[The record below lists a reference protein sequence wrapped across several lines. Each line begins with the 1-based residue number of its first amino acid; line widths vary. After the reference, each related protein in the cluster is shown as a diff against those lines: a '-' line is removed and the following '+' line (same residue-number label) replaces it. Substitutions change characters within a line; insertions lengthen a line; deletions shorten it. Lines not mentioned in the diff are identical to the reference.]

1 MVKISSM
8 KQFYIKIILISS
20 LLIYS
25 LQQQLTCTLG
35 QNCPLNQGMCV
46 GDFCKCLDGFY
57 SLLDP
62 KLLPDQQIFCNYEQI
77 NVYKPLIMEI
87 FLPSIG
93 HFYVGKY
100 WLGLLKLILLITYI
114 SCSYLIYGYLGVPR
128 FIISIMKKFGIS
140 LKNFLP
146 DGLIGDS
153 DEEKEEKETKTGGD
167 KEEKE
172 EGEEKDNNENKE
184 DIEDENEETIKP
196 KNPFSKS
203 IVPIKELFRATATN
217 NEKSRGKS
225 TQVKQVHN
233 LDGNDIFNPEIEE
246 ALIQKEDLENEEEE
260 ENKEEEKEEID
271 PILEYI
277 FNISTAFWVLYL
289 LDLFFYKFK
298 IYNDGNDVPFVE

>member
-1 MVKISSM
+1 MVKISYM
-8 KQFYIKIILISS
+8 KHFYIKILLISS
-20 LLIYS
+20 LLIDS

-46 GDFCKCLDGFY
+46 GDFCQCLDGFY

-62 KLLPDQQIFCNYEQI
+62 KLLPDQQIYCNYEQI

-100 WLGLLKLILLITYI
+100 WLGLIKLILLITYVT
-114 SCSYLIYGYLGVPR
+114 CSYLIYGYFGVPR
-128 FIISIMKKFGIS
+128 FITTIMRKFGIS

-146 DGLIGDS
+146 EGLIGDS
-153 DEEKEEKETKTGGD
+153 NEEEEEKETKKGGG
-167 KEEKE
+167 EKDEE
-172 EGEEKDNNENKE
+172 EGEEKDKNENNEEEE
-184 DIEDENEETIKP
+184 DKNEETIKP

-203 IVPIKELFRATATN
+203 IVPIRELLRANVTN
-217 NEKSRGKS
+217 NEKSRGKA

-233 LDGNDIFNPEIEE
+233 LDGDDIFNPEIEE

-260 ENKEEEKEEID
+260 EKEEEEKKEID
-271 PILEYI
+271 PILEYL

>member
-1 MVKISSM
+1 MAKISYM

-25 LQQQLTCTLG
+25 SQQQLQCTLG

-46 GDFCKCLDGFY
+46 GDFCQCLDGFY

-62 KLLPDQQIFCNYEQI
+62 KLLPNQQIYCNYEQI

-87 FLPSIG
+87 FLPSLG

-100 WLGLLKLILLITYI
+100 WIGLIKLILLITYI
-114 SCSYLIYGYLGVPR
+114 TCSYLIYGYFGVPR
-128 FIISIMKKFGIS
+128 FITTIMKKFGIS

-146 DGLIGDS
+146 EGLIGDNNEG
-153 DEEKEEKETKTGGD
+153 EEGEKETKKGEDD
-167 KEEKE
+167 KKEDNLEEEDEEDDEEK
-172 EGEEKDNNENKE
+172 KKK
-184 DIEDENEETIKP
+184 I
-196 KNPFSKS
+196 NPFGKS
-203 IVPIKELFRATATN
+203 VVSIKELLRANVTQ
-217 NEKSRGKS
+217 NEKNRGKV

-233 LDGNDIFNPEIEE
+233 LDGDDIFNPEIEE

-260 ENKEEEKEEID
+260 EKEKEEELD
-271 PILEYI
+271 PILENL
-277 FNISTAFWVLYL
+277 FNISTGFWILYL